1 MESRRSRRLR
11 RGEEKK
17 GKARIGGRA
26 RYTRSGQWIS
36 FIMDVAALIHRLF
49 GPRAEKKYRR
59 EKEGKKAPWSVDPGR
74 GPSVQAGGDC
84 GWGNVGREK

>member
-1 MESRRSRRLR
+1 MESRGSRRLR
-11 RGEEKK
+11 RGGERRGE
-17 GKARIGGRA
+17 ARIGRRA
-26 RYTRSGQWIS
+26 RKTRRGQWNS
-36 FIMDVAALIHRLF
+36 FIMDAEALIQRLF

-74 GPSVQAGGDC
+74 GPGVQAGGDC